1 MSALTD
7 KEYLGIT
14 IPFMLSTMTQ
24 PLMGAVNTA
33 VMGQMSDA
41 KYVAAVSL
49 GVILFNTIYWIFGF
63 LRVSTTGYAAQA
75 NGAKDTYQGMLAFF
89 KPCIIALLVGCC
101 CLVLQNPIIDVYLAF
116 ISPQPDVAVLCRQY
130 YSLLIWGAPMVL
142 FNYVALGW
150 LMGQTRIKAS
160 VGMQVSMNL
169 LNCILSIYFV
179 NYLHMDVDG
188 VAWAMLLCQIY
199 GGILAAILMYVYGCF
214 EYSRLPWKELL
225 DWHQFVD
232 MLKVNSNLMIRTMCL
247 MTVNNILAAVGAG
260 FGTSMLAA
268 NAVLLQIKD
277 IMSYLIDGMA
287 NGAAIFSGKAKGQA
301 SHQLLEETIAITYKW
316 LVVLSLLIMGIYH
329 LWHQYFIGIFTEITD
344 VLVLANEYSFY
355 VTLYPL
361 VSGVGMV
368 LYGVF
373 CGVTKTAPIRN
384 MMLIALSVFYVLKS
398 FFVPWWGNDGLWMAY
413 LSFFVAQSIILS
425 LFLKGLKKNLL
436 GIDDILH

>member
-1 MSALTD
+1 MKTLSD

-49 GVILFNTIYWIFGF
+49 GVILFNTIYWLFGF

-75 NGAKDTYQGMLAFF
+75 KGAEDAYEGMLAFF
-89 KPCIIALLVGCC
+89 KPCIIALLVSLA
-101 CLVLQNPIIDVYLAF
+101 CLVLQKPILALYLGFINPE
-116 ISPQPDVAVLCRQY
+116 PDVAELCGRY
-130 YSLLIWGAPMVL
+130 YNLLIWGAPMVL
-142 FNYVALGW
+142 FNYVGLGW
-150 LMGQTRIKAS
+150 LMGQARIRAS

-169 LNCILSIYFV
+169 LNCGLSIYFV
-179 NYLHMDVDG
+179 NYLHWGVEG
-188 VAWAMLLCQIY
+188 VAWATLLCQIY
-199 GGILAAILMYVYGCF
+199 GGIVAAVLMHIYGRF
-214 EYSRLPWKELL
+214 QYSTLPWSELL
-225 DWHQFVD
+225 DWHQFID
-232 MLKVNSNLMIRTMCL
+232 MFKVNGNLMLRTMCL
-247 MTVNNILAAVGAG
+247 MTVNNILAAVGAS

-287 NGAAIFSGKAKGQA
+287 NGAAIFSGRAKGQGNR
-301 SHQLLEETIAITYKW
+301 QLLDDTISITYKW
-316 LVVLSLLIMGIYH
+316 LAVLSLLLMSVYH
-329 LWHQYFIGIFTEITD
+329 MWQGFFISIFTNLSD
-344 VLVLANEYSFY
+344 VLSLANEYSFY

-361 VSGVGMV
+361 VSGIGMV

-384 MMLIALSVFYVLKS
+384 MMFAALAVFYILERL
-398 FFVPWWGNDGLWMAY
+398 FVPWWGNDGLWLAY
-413 LSFFVAQSIILS
+413 LGFFVSQSIILS
-425 LFLKGLKKNLL
+425 VCLKGLRKEFAVFNKL
-436 GIDDILH
+436 IL

>member
-1 MSALTD
+1 MLALTD

-49 GVILFNTIYWIFGF
+49 GVILFNTIYWLFGF

-75 NGAKDTYQGMLAFF
+75 KGANDTYEGMLAFF
-89 KPCIIALLVGCC
+89 KPCIIALLVGFIC
-101 CLVLQNPIIDVYLAF
+101 VLLQKPILDLYLDFINPE
-116 ISPQPDVAVLCRQY
+116 PEVAELCRKY
-130 YSLLIWGAPMVL
+130 YDLLIWGAPMVL
-142 FNYVALGW
+142 FNYVGLGW
-150 LMGQTRIKAS
+150 LMGQARIKAS

-169 LNCILSIYFV
+169 LNCALSIYFV
-179 NYLHMDVDG
+179 NFLHWGVEG
-188 VAWAMLLCQIY
+188 VAWATLLCQIY
-199 GGILAAILMYVYGCF
+199 GGIMAAVLMHIYGSF
-214 EYSRLPWKELL
+214 KYSKLPWKELF
-225 DWHQFVD
+225 DWRQFIG
-232 MLKVNSNLMIRTMCL
+232 MLKVNGNLMLRTMCL
-247 MTVNNILAAVGAG
+247 MTVNNILAAVGAS

-287 NGAAIFSGKAKGQA
+287 NGAAIFSGRAKGQG
-301 SHQLLEETIAITYKW
+301 SRQLLDDTIAITYKW
-316 LVVLSLLIMGIYH
+316 LVVLSLLLMGVYH
-329 LWHQYFIGIFTEITD
+329 IWQGVFISIFTELPD
-344 VLVLANEYSFY
+344 VLSLANEYSFY

-361 VSGVGMV
+361 ASGIGMV

-384 MMLIALSVFYVLKS
+384 MMVAALAVFYVLERL
-398 FFVPWWGNDGLWMAY
+398 FVPWLGNDGLWIAY
-413 LSFFVAQSIILS
+413 LSFFVSQSIILS
-425 LFLKGLKKNLL
+425 IYLKKLSKEFAVYEK
-436 GIDDILH
+436 IA

>member
-1 MSALTD
+1 MKFLTD

-49 GVILFNTIYWIFGF
+49 GVILFNTIYWLFGF

-75 NGAKDTYQGMLAFF
+75 KGADDAYESMLAFF
-89 KPCIIALLVGCC
+89 KPCIIALIVGCC
-101 CLVLQNPIIDVYLAF
+101 CLLLQKPILNLYLDF
-116 ISPQPDVAVLCRQY
+116 ISPEPAVAELCRSY
-130 YSLLIWGAPMVL
+130 YNLLIWGAPMVL
-142 FNYVALGW
+142 FNYVGLGW
-150 LMGQTRIKAS
+150 LMGQARINAS

-169 LNCILSIYFV
+169 LNCVLSIYFV
-179 NYLHMDVDG
+179 NYLHWGVEG
-188 VAWAMLLCQIY
+188 VAWATLLCQIY
-199 GGILAAILMYVYGCF
+199 GGIMAAILMHIYGRF
-214 EYSRLPWKELL
+214 QYSRLPWRELF
-225 DWHQFVD
+225 DWHQFLG
-232 MLKVNSNLMIRTMCL
+232 MLQVNGNLMIRTMCL
-247 MTVNNILAAVGAG
+247 MTVNNILAAVGAS

-287 NGAAIFSGKAKGQA
+287 NGAAIFSGRAKGQGNR
-301 SHQLLEETIAITYKW
+301 QLLDETITITYKW
-316 LVVLSLLIMGIYH
+316 LVVLSLILMGLYH
-329 LWHQYFIGIFTEITD
+329 MGQEFFISIFTELPA
-344 VLVLANEYSFY
+344 VLALANEYSFY

-361 VSGVGMV
+361 VSGIGMV

-384 MMLIALSVFYVLKS
+384 MMLAALAVFYVLERL
-398 FFVPWWGNDGLWMAY
+398 FVPWWGNDGLWLAY

-425 LFLKGLKKNLL
+425 ICLKGLRKEFAIFSNL
-436 GIDDILH
+436 I